1 MGASRHFPVVV
12 VVLAGMALSLS
23 CVVPAP
29 AIAESPQIGK
39 ARKLVGDGKSYEAI
53 QSLKKASQDARGQP
67 LAELLNA
74 QGWLLYREGRGDQA
88 EEVYLRALAEAE
100 KSGDR
105 NLVLKIKNN
114 LGINYYVSGR
124 LDDAEKA
131 FSEGAGM
138 NSALSTKYL
147 ALIREQKTNSQL
159 NQHIRDGIGYRLNGE
174 FEKAVAAYTKALA
187 IDSSNVRALEYRGYA
202 YLRAGQVPEARADLE
217 KAFRIEPARITTSIN
232 LLKVYCLEKSPD
244 AYGDFVAANRS
255 LLEERRDVL
264 ARDAELQR
272 YCGHRL
278 SALGLRAK

>member
-1 MGASRHFPVVV
+1 MGASRLFPVVV
-12 VVLAGMALSLS
+12 VFLAGMALSLS

-159 NQHIRDGIGYRLNGE
+159 NQHIDQPAEGLLPGKEPRCIPGLR
-174 FEKAVAAYTKALA
+174 
-187 IDSSNVRALEYRGYA
+187 RG
-202 YLRAGQVPEARADLE
+202 QPV
-217 KAFRIEPARITTSIN
+217 PARRAPRRPCPGCRTPEI
-232 LLKVYCLEKSPD
+232 LRPPPFG
-244 AYGDFVAANRS
+244 ARS
-255 LLEERRDVL
+255 RCEIARR
-264 ARDAELQR
+264 
-272 YCGHRL
+272 
-278 SALGLRAK
+278 SN